1 MIKQQNGVLKCNQ
14 GKNQV
19 WEELIDDLK
28 NFKEAK
34 EKTNKKRQNYNLIH
48 VRNCG
53 VCGKIMQYSS
63 SLDGKWLDRP
73 NSSKQILS

>member
-19 WEELIDDLK
+19 WEEFIDDLK

-48 VRNCG
+48 VRNC
-53 VCGKIMQYSS
+53 VFVGK
-63 SLDGKWLDRP
+63 
-73 NSSKQILS
+73 